1 MSNKREAVIGLI
13 EAGKTAYEVDRLQIS
28 NHSC

>member
-13 EAGKTAYEVDRLQIS
+13 EVGKTAYEAAHPLYY
-28 NHSC
+28 NHRF